1 MNNEQKIKKLKSRG
15 WQIHFNEI
23 DFIYEVKRGI
33 LKYKSKSITEYIKK
47 LIRFIPPK

>member
-33 LKYKSKSITEYIKK
+33 LKYKSKSITELYKK
-47 LIRFIPPK
+47 ANKIDPS